1 MQHIFT
7 NNYQLCCEINERVVQ
22 HFVHCIETHGRN
34 VQYLKFLQ
42 IVVKAENKF
51 IKNSPFSDQSTS
63 LQTRQP
69 VFVQLLQAVLRVYHC
84 SWLMTVQKGYVE
96 NCIKVLSN
104 VAKSRSI
111 AIPVDLDNQHS
122 FYSRL
127 TDDKNSEKFFRV
139 FYDRMKSAQQEIK
152 ATVTVNTSD
161 LGNRK
166 KQVDSLDK
174 VVPTHKKAR
183 TSIITMTE
191 DVKEQLSEAASA
203 TKKAFNSYR
212 READPEDHFPLADGQ
227 LSTKDMSLDDEQMS
241 FVISIMQP
249 ILRFLQLLC
258 ENHNRD
264 LQNFLRCQNKKNNYN
279 LVCETLQFLDCICGS
294 TTGGL
299 GLLGLYINEKNV
311 ALVNQTLE
319 SLTEY
324 CQGPCHENQNCIAT
338 HESNGIDIII
348 ALILND
354 INPLGKKRMD
364 LVLELKNN
372 ASKLLLAI
380 MESRHD
386 SENAERI
393 LYNMKPKEL
402 VEVIKKAY
410 LQGEVE
416 FEDTRD
422 EEDNGDEKEHDPA
435 SPQNVG
441 HNIYILAHQLAR
453 HNKELSMMLKPGG
466 ASGEG
471 DEALEFY
478 ANHTAQIE
486 IVRLDRTMEEI
497 VFPVPSICEFLTSE
511 SQLRVYYTTERDEQG
526 SKINDFFLRSEDL
539 FNEMNW
545 QKKLRAQPVLYWC
558 SRNMSVWSNV
568 SFKLALLMNLLVCFF
583 YPLEGVH
590 GGKLDS
596 HLSVLLWMGVFATLV
611 IVVLMPQPLGVQA
624 LVIVSILR
632 LIFSVGLEPTL
643 LLLGLFNVCNKIIF
657 LISFV
662 GNRGTFT
669 RGYKAMVMDFEFL
682 YHLIYLIIC
691 CLGVFGHVFFYSL
704 LLFDLVY
711 REETLL
717 NVIKS
722 VTRNGR
728 SILLTAVL
736 ALILVYLFSIVGY
749 IFFKDDFI
757 LEVDRIPNTTQKS
770 EATVAGDFL
779 TPGACHENNC
789 STSVLREESGDEE
802 EEDNMERTCDSLLMC
817 IVTVLSHGL
826 RSGGGVG
833 DVLRKPSKEE
843 PLFAARVI
851 YDLLFFF
858 MVIIIV
864 LNLIFGV
871 IIDTFADLRS
881 EKQKKEEILKTSC
894 FICGLERDKFDNK
907 TVTFEE
913 HIKEE
918 HNMWHYLYFIV
929 LVKVK
934 DSTEYTG
941 PESYVAEMIKEHNL
955 DWFPRMR
962 AMSLVS
968 SDAEGEQNEIRSLQE
983 KLESTMRLVVNL
995 SGQLTELKEQ
1005 MTEQRK
1011 QKQRIGLLGPPPH
1024 LNINPQQPA

>member
-1 MQHIFT
+1 MQGEALRQVLVNRYYGNVRPAGRRESLTTFGNGPLSAGGASKAGAGGGSSGSSSMSRGEMSLADVQCHLDKEGASNLVIDLIMNAT
-7 NNYQLCCEINERVVQ
+7 SDRVF
-22 HFVHCIETHGRN
+22 HESI
-34 VQYLKFLQ
+34 
-42 IVVKAENKF
+42 
-51 IKNSPFSDQSTS
+51 
-63 LQTRQP
+63 
-69 VFVQLLQAVLRVYHC
+69 LLA
-84 SWLMTVQKGYVE
+84 
-96 NCIKVLSN
+96 
-104 VAKSRSI
+104 I
-111 AIPVDLDNQHS
+111 ALLEGGNTTIQHS
-122 FYSRL
+122 FFCRL
-127 TDDKNSEKFFRV
+127 TEDKKSEKFFKV
-139 FYDRMKSAQQEIK
+139 FYDRMKVAQQEIK

-161 LGNRK
+161 LGNKKKDEDSDRDVPNRK
-166 KQVDSLDK
+166 RVREPMSQ
-174 VVPTHKKAR
+174 
-183 TSIITMTE
+183 ITE
-191 DVKEQLSEAASA
+191 EVRDQLLEASA
-203 TKKAFNSYR
+203 ATRKAYNTYR
-212 READPEDHFPLADGQ
+212 READPDDHYSAGEGAQSAADK
-227 LSTKDMSLDDEQMS
+227 SKDDLEMSA
-241 FVISIMQP
+241 VISIMQP

-264 LQNFLRCQNKKNNYN
+264 LQNFLRCQNNKTNYN

-311 ALVNQTLE
+311 ALINQTLE

-338 HESNGIDIII
+338 HESNGIDIIT

-393 LYNMKPKEL
+393 LYNMRPKEL

-416 FEDTRD
+416 FEDG
-422 EEDNGDEKEHDPA
+422 ENGEDLAA
-435 SPQNVG
+435 SPRNVG

-453 HNKELSMMLKPGG
+453 HNKELQNMLKPGG
-466 ASGEG
+466 QIEG

-478 ANHTAQIE
+478 AKHTAQIE
-486 IVRLDRTMEEI
+486 IVRSDRTMEQI
-497 VFPVPSICEFLTSE
+497 VFPVPSICEFLTKE
-511 SQLRVYYTTERDEQG
+511 SKLRIYYTTERDEQG
-526 SKINDFFLRSEDL
+526 SKINDFFMKSEDL

-545 QKKLRAQPVLYWC
+545 QKKLRAQPFLYWC
-558 SRNMSVWSNV
+558 ARNMSFWSSI
-568 SFKLALLMNLLVCFF
+568 SFNLAVLMNLLVAFF
-583 YPLEGVH
+583 YPFKGIRGGTLEPHWSG
-590 GGKLDS
+590 
-596 HLSVLLWMGVFATLV
+596 LLWTAMLISLAIV
-611 IVVLMPQPLGVQA
+611 IA
-624 LVIVSILR
+624 LPKPHGIRALIASTILR
-632 LIFSVGLEPTL
+632 LIFSVGLQPTL
-643 LLLGLFNVCNKIIF
+643 FLLGAFNVCNKIIF
-657 LISFV
+657 LMSFV
-662 GNRGTFT
+662 GNCGTFT
-669 RGYKAMVMDFEFL
+669 RGYKAMIMDVEFL
-682 YHLIYLIIC
+682 YHLLYLLIC
-691 CLGVFGHVFFYSL
+691 ALGLFVHEFFYSL

-728 SILLTAVL
+728 SIILTAVL

-749 IFFKDDFI
+749 LFFKDDFI
-757 LEVDRIPNTTQKS
+757 LEVDKLPNETLLPDRTEPGETMTREFLYSDVCKAGSS
-770 EATVAGDFL
+770 E
-779 TPGACHENNC
+779 NC
-789 STSVLREESGDEE
+789 SSVIPSDQLIAEEMEE
-802 EEDNMERTCDSLLMC
+802 ENKEHTCETLLMC

-881 EKQKKEEILKTSC
+881 EKQKKEEILKTTC

-918 HNMWHYLYFIV
+918 HNMWHYLCFIV

-941 PESYVAEMIKEHNL
+941 PESYVAEMIKERNL

-968 SDAEGEQNEIRSLQE
+968 SDSEGEQNELRNLQE
-983 KLESTMRLVVNL
+983 KLESTMKLVTNL
-995 SGQLTELKEQ
+995 SGQLSELKDQ

-1011 QKQRIGLLGPPPH
+1011 QKQRIGLLGHPPPV
-1024 LNINPQQPA
+1024 NVNPQQPA

>member
-1 MQHIFT
+1 
-7 NNYQLCCEINERVVQ
+7 RS
-22 HFVHCIETHGRN
+22 
-34 VQYLKFLQ
+34 
-42 IVVKAENKF
+42 F
-51 IKNSPFSDQSTS
+51 I
-63 LQTRQP
+63 
-69 VFVQLLQAVLRVYHC
+69 C
-84 SWLMTVQKGYVE
+84 
-96 NCIKVLSN
+96 
-104 VAKSRSI
+104 
-111 AIPVDLDNQHS
+111 
-122 FYSRL
+122 RL
-127 TDDKNSEKFFRV
+127 TEDKKSEKFFRV
-139 FYDRMKSAQQEIK
+139 FYDRMKLAQLEIK

-166 KQVDSLDK
+166 RDDDTPDK
-174 VVPTHKKAR
+174 DVPVRKKAKDSVVVVTDEAR
-183 TSIITMTE
+183 
-191 DVKEQLSEAASA
+191 EQLLEASSA

-212 READPEDHFPLADGQ
+212 READPDDHFSTADGTP
-227 LSTKDMSLDDEQMS
+227 STGDKGQDDGEMS
-241 FVISIMQP
+241 FIIVIMQP

-264 LQNFLRCQNKKNNYN
+264 LQNFLRCQNNKNNYN

-311 ALVNQTLE
+311 ALINQTVE

-324 CQGPCHENQNCIAT
+324 CQGPCHENQ
-338 HESNGIDIII
+338 
-348 ALILND
+348 
-354 INPLGKKRMD
+354 
-364 LVLELKNN
+364 NN

-393 LYNMKPKEL
+393 LYNMRPKEL

-416 FEDTRD
+416 FEDP
-422 EEDNGDEKEHDPA
+422 EEDDDSGEEEEHDAA
-435 SPQNVG
+435 SPRNVG

-453 HNKELSMMLKPGG
+453 HNKELQVMLKPGG
-466 ASGEG
+466 TNGEG

-478 ANHTAQIE
+478 AKHTAQIE
-486 IVRLDRTMEEI
+486 IVRHDRTMEEI
-497 VFPVPSICEFLTSE
+497 VFPVPNICEFLTCE
-511 SQLRVYYTTERDEQG
+511 SKLRVYYTTERDEQG
-526 SKINDFFLRSEDL
+526 SKINDFFLSAENL

-558 SRNMSVWSNV
+558 SRNMSFWSNI
-568 SFKLALLMNLLVCFF
+568 SFNLAVLMNLLVAFF
-583 YPLEGVH
+583 YPLEGLRE
-590 GGKLDS
+590 GTLEP
-596 HLSVLLWMGVFATLV
+596 HLSALLWLGMFASLA
-611 IVVLMPQPLGVQA
+611 IVVAMPQPLGVRTLIIA
-624 LVIVSILR
+624 TILR

-643 LLLGLFNVCNKIIF
+643 FLLGAFNV
-657 LISFV
+657 
-662 GNRGTFT
+662 RTFT
-669 RGYKAMVMDFEFL
+669 RGYKAMILDVEFL
-682 YHLIYLIIC
+682 YHLMYLIIC
-691 CLGVFGHVFFYSL
+691 SLGVFVHVFFYSL

-728 SILLTAVL
+728 SIVLTAVL

-757 LEVDRIPNTTQKS
+757 LENGASMPNKLVSDGMCRS
-770 EATVAGDFL
+770 ESG
-779 TPGACHENNC
+779 ENNC
-789 STSVLREESGDEE
+789 TTELQVDG
-802 EEDNMERTCDSLLMC
+802 T
-817 IVTVLSHGL
+817 
-826 RSGGGVG
+826 
-833 DVLRKPSKEE
+833 E

-881 EKQKKEEILKTSC
+881 EKQKKEEVLKTTC

-918 HNMWHYLYFIV
+918 HNMWHYLFFIV

-968 SDAEGEQNEIRSLQE
+968 SDAEGEQNEIRNLQE
-983 KLESTMRLVVNL
+983 KLESAMRLVCNL
-995 SGQLTELKEQ
+995 SGQLMELKEQ

-1011 QKQRIGLLGPPPH
+1011 QKQRIGLLGHPPH
-1024 LNINPQQPA
+1024 MNVNPQQPA